1 MESEAKGNQNVIL
14 GELKTHDIED
24 TLDYAEKLEVTHN
37 ALYADLNSLFLDGYI
52 LLEHKQRV
60 VSELTDEGK
69 QILKEGSPEFS
80 LYKNIPAEGINK
92 DELQKQLGWDEN
104 SWKNAFSKG
113 MRVFFNLVEGTK
125 LQKVGEGL
133 TDSVKEELEL
143 FNSGKPSDKVKD
155 LIKRKLISEK
165 NIKYFK
171 VTKGENYREKR
182 VKFDAEITVDN
193 LKEWKTKEFKNYNWK
208 ALGKEENF
216 GNLHPLM
223 KVKK

>member
-1 MESEAKGNQNVIL
+1 M
-14 GELKTHDIED
+14 
-24 TLDYAEKLEVTHN
+24 
-37 ALYADLNSLFLDGYI
+37 
-52 LLEHKQRV
+52 
-60 VSELTDEGK
+60 
-69 QILKEGSPEFS
+69 
-80 LYKNIPAEGINK
+80 
-92 DELQKQLGWDEN
+92 GWDEN

-223 KVKK
+223 KVKKQYREVLLELGFEEMPTNQFVESNFYNFDALFVP